1 MSLCVYYA
9 PKGAFSKMLAS
20 ITLKFTE
27 HADLVLPASG
37 ITIFVGPNNSGKSL
51 VLKEIE
57 RAFNEHPFP
66 ANTQILKDYE
76 VRWLEENDVDAAIAK
91 YEQPSSPTTVGHVTI
106 GRINP
111 SGGREG
117 VNVHLESLKN
127 IARIRS
133 DKRWWATQFLR
144 WGVLRLDGRSRFNLT
159 NDQQGGDLLSAAQNV
174 LAHLFQNDE
183 PRIKVRELVKDAFGL
198 TFAIDPTNLGQL
210 RIRLS
215 REEALTDEQSLND
228 TARKYYKRALHIKD
242 SSDGVQAFTG
252 IVTAVMSGEFH
263 TVLIDE
269 PEAFLHP
276 PLARKLGKNLA
287 NIATQRSG
295 ALLASTHSSDFL
307 MGCVQ
312 ATRDVRVVRLEYTNG
327 KSQGRVVDPADLE
340 ELFKNPLMRSANAI
354 SGLFYD
360 GVVVTES
367 DNDRAFYG
375 EIYHRLA
382 AAHTDYPSLLFVNA
396 QNKQTIKNI
405 IGPLR
410 KFGVP
415 AAAVPDID
423 ILKDGGKT
431 WTDWLKAAHIPNAL
445 HTGLAAQRGT
455 IKDRFDA
462 AGKDMKADG
471 GVNALPRTDKQAA
484 EHLFANL
491 AEYGIFVVQGG
502 ELEHWLSHLAVP
514 GKKTDWTVAML
525 ERLGSDPAD
534 ANFVRPAPGD
544 VWDFIEMIVRWVRN
558 GARKGTS

>member
-1 MSLCVYYA
+1 
-9 PKGAFSKMLAS
+9 MLDS

-27 HADLVLPASG
+27 HHDLVLPASG

-51 VLKEIE
+51 VLKEVE
-57 RAFNEHPFP
+57 SAFTTHPFP
-66 ANTQILKDYE
+66 ANTLMLRDYE
-76 VRWLEENDVDAAIAK
+76 VKWQDETEIDAALANFEQYKDPIA
-91 YEQPSSPTTVGHVTI
+91 PIGHRTI

-111 SGGREG
+111 NGERE
-117 VNVHLESLKN
+117 VASIQLENLKY
-127 IARIRS
+127 IAKLKQ
-133 DKRWWATQFLR
+133 DKNWWATQFLK

-159 NDQQGGDLLSAAQNV
+159 NDQSGGDILAAPTNV
-174 LAHLFQNDE
+174 LAYLFQNDVA
-183 PRIKVRELVKDAFGL
+183 RKKVRELVKDAFSL

-215 REEALTDEQSLND
+215 REGVLTDEQSLNEV
-228 TARKYYKRALHIKD
+228 ARNYYKKALHIKEA
-242 SSDGVQAFTG
+242 SDGVQAFTG

-263 TVLIDE
+263 TILIDE

-276 PLARKLGKNLA
+276 PLARKLGTNLA
-287 NIATQRSG
+287 TLATQRSG

-312 ATRDVRVVRLEYTNG
+312 ATKDVRVVRLEYTDG
-327 KSQGRVVDPADLE
+327 KSQGRMVDPGDLE
-340 ELFKNPLMRSANAI
+340 KLFKSPLMRSANAI

-382 AAHTDYPSLLFVNA
+382 SIHKDFPSILFINA

-405 IGPLR
+405 IAPLR

-415 AAAVPDID
+415 TAAISDID

-431 WTDWLKAAHIPNAL
+431 WTEWLASAHIPAAL
-445 HTGLAAQRGT
+445 HTGFSAQRAT
-455 IKDRFDA
+455 IKDRFDV
-462 AGKDMKADG
+462 AGKDMKANG
-471 GVNALPRTDKQAA
+471 GVNALPAADKQAA
-484 EHLFANL
+484 EQLFQTL
-491 AEYGIFVVQGG
+491 AEYGIFVVQRG
-502 ELEHWLSHLAVP
+502 ELEHWLAPLSVP

-534 ANFVRPAPGD
+534 PNYVQPGTDD
-544 VWDFIEMIVRWVRN
+544 VWDFIGKVVQWVRN
-558 GARKGTS
+558 AARKGTS